1 MGATDLGVS
10 PLQAPEE
17 ARVQITVTRNQNS
30 PLFVN
35 TPYSVTIPETEA
47 ITTSILSVSVFDAD
61 TVVSLPSYHLSLPG
75 EYLEMHEKVKSS
87 EVFALF

>member
-1 MGATDLGVS
+1 MLKNILLCSSKLFVGATDLGVL

-30 PLFVN
+30 PIFVN
-35 TPYSVTIPETEA
+35 TPYLVTIPETEA

-61 TVVSLPSYHLSLPG
+61 TVVS
-75 EYLEMHEKVKSS
+75 
-87 EVFALF
+87 VFQMFRC